1 MTSALEAPT
10 TETIVTGSSSRA
22 RSRRRRSRQS
32 ILLTTLIWLAVLYFI
47 LPLVWL
53 VIASTKTTSG
63 LFSSFG
69 FGLAEEFAFW
79 ENLVTLSEY
88 KGGLFWRWMI
98 NSAVYSTVA
107 AVGAALIA
115 TLAGYAFAKYR
126 FPGDKVLFGI
136 ALGSI
141 MIPATAL
148 AIPQYT
154 LASAYQLTNSPL
166 AVILPALASPIGVFI
181 MRVYAAEA
189 VPDELIEAARVDGA
203 GEIRIFGQIAFR
215 LVAPGFVT
223 ILLFSLV
230 GSWNNYLLP
239 LLMIRTPDL
248 FPVTVGL
255 AQMNGQ
261 ASTSG
266 GADILFSTVLM
277 GSLISVVPL
286 VIAFIY
292 LQRYW
297 QSGLTAGSVKS

>member
-1 MTSALEAPT
+1 
-10 TETIVTGSSSRA
+10 V
-22 RSRRRRSRQS
+22 
-32 ILLTTLIWLAVLYFI
+32 LLTTLVWIAVAYFV

-53 VIASTKTTSG
+53 MIASTKTTSD

-69 FGLAEEFAFW
+69 FALGDEFALW
-79 ENLVTLSEY
+79 DNLIALTEY
-88 KGGLFWRWMI
+88 KGGVFWRWMI
-98 NSAVYSTVA
+98 NSAIYSTAA

-126 FPGDKVLFGI
+126 FPGDKALFGI

-154 LASAYQLTNSPL
+154 LASAYQLTNSPM

-181 MRVYAAEA
+181 MRVYAADA

-203 GEIRIFGQIAFR
+203 GEWRIFGQISLR
-215 LVAPGFVT
+215 LVAPAFVT

-239 LLMIRTPDL
+239 LLMIRDPQL

-255 AQMNGQ
+255 AQMNAQ
-261 ASTSG
+261 SNLSG
-266 GADILFSTVLM
+266 GADIIFSTVLM
-277 GSLISVVPL
+277 GSLVSVIPL
-286 VIAFIY
+286 IIAFIY

-297 QSGLTAGSVKS
+297 QTGLTAGAVKS